1 MSHISSFNVSYD
13 RRADVLYISKRI
25 EPAARG
31 LEDEYGIVWRYSR
44 DGELISA
51 TVMDFHD
58 LWTDKKLELA
68 DALSDHFHISHPQ
81 AEVVVDHAF
90 DL

>member
-1 MSHISSFNVSYD
+1 MSRISSFQVSYD
-13 RRADVLYISKRI
+13 KIADVLYISKRI
-25 EPAARG
+25 EPASRG
-31 LEDEYGIVWRYSR
+31 LEDEFGIVWRYGR

-58 LWTDKKLELA
+58 LWSGKKSELA
-68 DALSDHFHISHPQ
+68 DALSGNFHISHPQ
-81 AEVVVDHAF
+81 AEVVVEHAF